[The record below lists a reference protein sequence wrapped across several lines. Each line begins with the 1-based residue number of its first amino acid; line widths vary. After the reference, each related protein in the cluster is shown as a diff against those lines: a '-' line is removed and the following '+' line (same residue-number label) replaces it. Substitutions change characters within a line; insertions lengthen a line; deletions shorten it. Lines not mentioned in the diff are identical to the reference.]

1 MTLTSRLYTPW
12 HSSNLTAPSY
22 TPILPGFLGG
32 PIATLTTTFILVLL
46 AAIVSANPKTPKTNG
61 KPIPLLNPKR
71 WFELSTLRA
80 RREYDTN
87 SWNMTLKG
95 MEKYRGGP
103 FRLLTTEL
111 EGTQVVVLPPRYAEE
126 IKSDERLNFPLL
138 KVKGMHGILPGFQTI
153 KMLGQDNRI
162 IQMVT
167 QQDLTRSLPRLTSAL
182 SSECAAALKDAVG
195 DGEEWHDV
203 VVRSGVSLP
212 LVARLSTLVFMGS
225 ESCYDREWID
235 IAIGFTVT
243 IMLANMTLQAYPR
256 WLRPL
261 ANHVIPQCRLLRAQE
276 RRAREIIDEKLAA
289 RRAFKENEANLG
301 SGSEAQPSN
310 ALDWFQSQHQRLGGE
325 YNPTL
330 TQLMLSFAAIHT
342 TADLLTQ
349 VILDLA
355 VHRDLMEPL
364 RREILEALDGKP
376 IDKAAMQKMKLLD
389 SVMKE
394 SQRMKPMQ
402 IAFMERIVLEDVT
415 LSGNIEL
422 KRGTAT
428 MIMPRLRDA
437 TLYEKPDEYDGYRF
451 YRQRQQ
457 SGREKAGQLVAATA
471 DFPAFGYGHHA
482 CPGRFFAAHEVMIAV
497 CHLLLKYDWKVADG
511 AEEPRWRAHGNGLE
525 CDGLAKI
532 AIRRDTGEEVTL

>member
-1 MTLTSRLYTPW
+1 MMTLTSRLYTPW
-12 HSSNLTAPSY
+12 HSSNLTTLSY
-22 TPILPGFLGG
+22 TPILPESFGG

-46 AAIVSANPKTPKTNG
+46 AAVVSASPKASKTNG

-71 WFELSTLRA
+71 WFELSTARA

-95 MEKYRGGP
+95 MEKYRGEP

-111 EGTQVVVLPPRYAEE
+111 EGTEVVVLPPRYAEE
-126 IKSDERLNFPLL
+126 LKNDGRLNFPLL
-138 KVKGMHGILPGFQTI
+138 KSKSMHGTLPGFQTI
-153 KMLGQDNRI
+153 GMLGQDSRI

-167 QQDLTRSLPRLTSAL
+167 QQDLTRSLPRLTAAL

-195 DGEEWHDV
+195 DRKEWRDV

-212 LVARLSTLVFMGS
+212 LVARLSTLVFMGP

-235 IAIGFTVT
+235 IVIGFTVN
-243 IMLANMTLQAYPR
+243 IMLANIALQAYPH

-261 ANHVIPQCRLLRAQE
+261 ANHFVPQCRLLRAQE

-289 RRAFKENEANLG
+289 RKAFKEKEASLG
-301 SGSEAQPSN
+301 GSSEDQPSN
-310 ALDWFQSQHQRLGGE
+310 ALDWFQSQHQRLGGD

-330 TQLMLSFAAIHT
+330 MQLMLSLAAIHT

-364 RREILEALDGKP
+364 RREIVEALDGKL

-402 IAFMERIVLEDVT
+402 I
-415 LSGNIEL
+415 G
-422 KRGTAT
+422 
-428 MIMPRLRDA
+428 
-437 TLYEKPDEYDGYRF
+437 
-451 YRQRQQ
+451 
-457 SGREKAGQLVAATA
+457 
-471 DFPAFGYGHHA
+471 
-482 CPGRFFAAHEVMIAV
+482 
-497 CHLLLKYDWKVADG
+497 
-511 AEEPRWRAHGNGLE
+511 
-525 CDGLAKI
+525 
-532 AIRRDTGEEVTL
+532 

>member
-12 HSSNLTAPSY
+12 HSSNLTTHSY
-22 TPILPGFLGG
+22 TPILPVSLGG
-32 PIATLTTTFILVLL
+32 PIATLTATFILVLL
-46 AAIVSANPKTPKTNG
+46 AAVISANPKTSKTKG

-95 MEKYRGGP
+95 MEKYRGEP

-111 EGTQVVVLPPRYAEE
+111 EGTEVVVLPPRYAEE
-126 IKSDERLNFPLL
+126 LKSDERLNFPQV
-138 KVKGMHGILPGFQTI
+138 KSKGMHGSLPGFRTI
-153 KMLGQDNRI
+153 DMLAQGNRI

-167 QQDLTRSLPRLTSAL
+167 QQDLTRSLPRLTAAL
-182 SSECAAALKDAVG
+182 SSECAAAMKDAVG
-195 DGEEWHDV
+195 DGKEWHDV
-203 VVRSGVSLP
+203 VVRGDVSLP
-212 LVARLSTLVFMGS
+212 LVARLSTLVFMGP

-235 IAIGFTVT
+235 IVIGFTVT

-261 ANHVIPQCRLLRAQE
+261 ANYFVPQCRLLRAQE
-276 RRAREIIDEKLAA
+276 RRARDIINEKLAA
-289 RRAFKENEANLG
+289 RRVLREKEASLG
-301 SGSEAQPSN
+301 SGSEAQPSD

-325 YNPTL
+325 YNPVL
-330 TQLMLSFAAIHT
+330 TQLMLSFAAVHT

-364 RREILEALDGKP
+364 RREIVEALDGKP
-376 IDKAAMQKMKLLD
+376 IDKAALQKMKLLD

-402 IAFMERIVLEDVT
+402 I
-415 LSGNIEL
+415 
-422 KRGTAT
+422 
-428 MIMPRLRDA
+428 
-437 TLYEKPDEYDGYRF
+437 
-451 YRQRQQ
+451 
-457 SGREKAGQLVAATA
+457 
-471 DFPAFGYGHHA
+471 
-482 CPGRFFAAHEVMIAV
+482 
-497 CHLLLKYDWKVADG
+497 
-511 AEEPRWRAHGNGLE
+511 
-525 CDGLAKI
+525 
-532 AIRRDTGEEVTL
+532 GE

>member
-1 MTLTSRLYTPW
+1 MMTLTSRLYTPW
-12 HSSNLTAPSY
+12 HSSNLTTPSY
-22 TPILPGFLGG
+22 TPILPVFLGG

-46 AAIVSANPKTPKTNG
+46 AAIVSANPKTSKTNG

-95 MEKYRGGP
+95 MEKFRGEP

-111 EGTQVVVLPPRYAEE
+111 EGTEVVVLPPRYAEE
-126 IKSDERLNFPLL
+126 LKSDERLNFPQV
-138 KVKGMHGILPGFQTI
+138 KSKGMHGSLPGFRTI
-153 KMLGQDNRI
+153 DMLAQGNRI

-167 QQDLTRSLPRLTSAL
+167 QQDLTRSLPRLTAAL
-182 SSECAAALKDAVG
+182 SSECAAAMKDAVG
-195 DGEEWHDV
+195 DGKEWHDV

-212 LVARLSTLVFMGS
+212 LVARLSTLVFMGP

-235 IAIGFTVT
+235 IVIGFTVT

-261 ANHVIPQCRLLRAQE
+261 ANYFVPQCRLLRAQE
-276 RRAREIIDEKLAA
+276 RRARDIIDEKLAV
-289 RRAFKENEANLG
+289 RRVLREKEASLG
-301 SGSEAQPSN
+301 SGSEAQPSD

-325 YNPTL
+325 YNPVL
-330 TQLMLSFAAIHT
+330 TQLMLSFAAVHT

-364 RREILEALDGKP
+364 RREIVEALDGKP
-376 IDKAAMQKMKLLD
+376 IDKAALQKMKLLD

-402 IAFMERIVLEDVT
+402 I
-415 LSGNIEL
+415 
-422 KRGTAT
+422 
-428 MIMPRLRDA
+428 
-437 TLYEKPDEYDGYRF
+437 
-451 YRQRQQ
+451 
-457 SGREKAGQLVAATA
+457 
-471 DFPAFGYGHHA
+471 
-482 CPGRFFAAHEVMIAV
+482 
-497 CHLLLKYDWKVADG
+497 
-511 AEEPRWRAHGNGLE
+511 
-525 CDGLAKI
+525 
-532 AIRRDTGEEVTL
+532 GE